1 MNTTPLFDKMKHQL
15 KLYRR
20 GDLNIQLLALTVA
33 LTDSQRLLVITRNLD
48 GYDRKWGVDSA
59 ACQTHMCER
68 ARVQCRRW
76 PLQHRLEMSNTARD
90 SKWLQTEG
98 GRGEDGVEGMTETYA
113 TLMRG
118 NRLPEMRTDGEEK
131 RWRTGNPTPTGQRAT
146 IKIIK
151 CNLTSSAF
159 NCINSRQSVH
169 GSVPRP
175 VKPASNST
183 FVLKSYLSQS
193 KCE

>member
-1 MNTTPLFDKMKHQL
+1 MQHAKRICVSVPGSSADAGRFNTDWKCRIRHKTLNDYKL
-15 KLYRR
+15 K
-20 GDLNIQLLALTVA
+20 GA
-33 LTDSQRLLVITRNLD
+33 
-48 GYDRKWGVDSA
+48 
-59 ACQTHMCER
+59 
-68 ARVQCRRW
+68 
-76 PLQHRLEMSNTARD
+76 
-90 SKWLQTEG
+90 G
-98 GRGEDGVEGMTETYA
+98 GRMVWVEGMTETYA

-118 NRLPEMRTDGEEK
+118 SRLPEMRTDGEEK